1 MSEMPNETA
10 ELPFTQTDF
19 EKVTTMV
26 STEFQIEE
34 ALMEHNVPTYYLKQP
49 KETKQ
54 AFLRLLKK
62 LEPLNLIATLRRLDR
77 RIVLQVTPKP
87 PIKRSRT
94 LINWILF
101 FVTIGTAFLTGYLLS
116 LGMIDPLTGAVA
128 FTIAI
133 MAILGLHEMGHK
145 LTANRHAIEATPPY
159 FIPGPP
165 PIGGFFGIG
174 TFGAVIM
181 QKSLPPNKDALFDVG
196 ASGPI
201 VSFILATVATI
212 VSLPYSRY
220 SFVPAGSATLP
231 VPLLIQ
237 LLAPYLLPP
246 RPTTPPPFG
255 YELVIKLHPVAIAGW
270 VGMFVTLLNLMP
282 AAMLDG
288 GHVSRS
294 ILGEKTRSVLTVLS
308 IIYLVFVSLPM
319 AIFVVFLSMYKHP
332 GPLDDVSGL
341 SVKRKLLAIVLLVI
355 FVLSA
360 FL

>member
-1 MSEMPNETA
+1 
-10 ELPFTQTDF
+10 
-19 EKVTTMV
+19 
-26 STEFQIEE
+26 
-34 ALMEHNVPTYYLKQP
+34 
-49 KETKQ
+49 
-54 AFLRLLKK
+54 
-62 LEPLNLIATLRRLDR
+62 
-77 RIVLQVTPKP
+77 
-87 PIKRSRT
+87 
-94 LINWILF
+94 LF
-101 FVTIGTAFLTGYLLS
+101 FATIGTAFLTGYLLS
-116 LGMIDPLTGAVA
+116 LGMIDPLTGGVA

-145 LTANRHAIEATPPY
+145 LTANKHAIEATAPY

-201 VSFILATVATI
+201 VSFILATIATI
-212 VSLPYSRY
+212 VSLPYSKY
-220 SFVPAGSATLP
+220 SFIPVGSATLP
-231 VPLLIQ
+231 IPLLIQ
-237 LLAPYLLPP
+237 LVAPYLLPP
-246 RPTTPPPFG
+246 RPTTHPQRG
-255 YELVIKLHPVAIAGW
+255 YELAINLHPVAIAGW
-270 VGMFVTLLNLMP
+270 VGMFVTMLNLMP

-294 ILGEKTRSVLTVLS
+294 VLGEKARSVLTVLS

-341 SVKRKLLAIVLLVI
+341 SPRRKLLTIVLVMI
-355 FVLSA
+355 FVLSS